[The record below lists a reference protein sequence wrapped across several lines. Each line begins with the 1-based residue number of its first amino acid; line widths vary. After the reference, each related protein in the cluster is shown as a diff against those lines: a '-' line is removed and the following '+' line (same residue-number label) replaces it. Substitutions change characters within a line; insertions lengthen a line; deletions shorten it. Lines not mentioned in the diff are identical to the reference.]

1 MRFTF
6 GYAGL
11 PAGEAFDYIHGKRE
25 SLLSKDSD
33 FVGFP
38 MAKKAGLSS
47 AHAKQ
52 FLIEFRNRL
61 DADFDRQSNLMKT
74 CCAVIYRRCNDA
86 RDIEFENEFFPAI
99 LPVPIDWEP
108 TGATPDERRA
118 SEKALFDLL
127 VRITARTRQI
137 LQAVHENL
145 RDQANTTPLLLPVR
159 NFDSRYYKD
168 WLRQL
173 QTNIVTVDDA
183 KTARELLNTATRNF
197 EVHHPRTRG
206 SGKALSFF
214 DNREI
219 EFKAPGAARRMHGR
233 PWMVGN
239 HPVEMCHLSGF
250 RRLGAPFNAAF
261 HYDAQKNSPKQLI
274 GNFCQCHGGFGN
286 MTGNPHLNIAPSD
299 FTRI

>member
-11 PAGEAFDYIHGKRE
+11 PAGEAFDYISGKRE

-33 FVGFP
+33 FVAFP
-38 MAKKAGLSS
+38 MTRKVGLSGV
-47 AHAKQ
+47 HAKQ
-52 FLIEFRNRL
+52 FLAEFKNRL
-61 DADFDRQSNLMKT
+61 DADFDNQSNLMKT
-74 CCAVIYRRCNDA
+74 CCAVIYRRSNDA
-86 RDIEFENEFFPAI
+86 RDIAFEDEFFPAI
-99 LPVPIDWEP
+99 LPVPIDWDS

-118 SEKALFDLL
+118 SEKALFELL

-137 LQAVHENL
+137 LEAVHQQL

-159 NFDSRYYKD
+159 NFNSKYYRD

-173 QTNIVTVDDA
+173 QTDIATTGDGRTVGA
-183 KTARELLNTATRNF
+183 LLNTASKDF
-197 EVHHPRTRG
+197 EVYHPRKRG

-214 DNREI
+214 DDREI

-233 PWMVGN
+233 PWMVGD
-239 HPVEMCHLSGF
+239 HPMDMCHLSGF

-261 HYDAQKNSPKQLI
+261 HYDAQKNSPKQLL
-274 GNFCQCHGGFGN
+274 GNFCQCHGGFDK
-286 MTGNPHLNIAPSD
+286 MTGDPHLNIAPSD